1 MSDYTEA
8 FNLQNDENM
17 SADNKKKNGP
27 IVIEND
33 EIIPNHTTI
42 HSQPFGNPK
51 NVVQDNNVD
60 FPVSNSHSWSNT
72 RGYGNINLDTHDNL
86 NNIHSRSHPYNRIP
100 PIIKPYDVDVDTN
113 MAWDLNQVKLDR
125 NCNK

>member
-33 EIIPNHTTI
+33 EI
-42 HSQPFGNPK
+42 
-51 NVVQDNNVD
+51 VV
-60 FPVSNSHSWSNT
+60 
-72 RGYGNINLDTHDNL
+72 
-86 NNIHSRSHPYNRIP
+86 
-100 PIIKPYDVDVDTN
+100 
-113 MAWDLNQVKLDR
+113 
-125 NCNK
+125 